1 MYICK
6 NLFYLYVDTN
16 SCFGDTTERLAFIP
30 ANYSVKESSIVNM
43 WYRIANMPEE
53 YREYVPEFKKKLEK
67 LKTVADTEVTDIA
80 VLLRSPIA

>member
-6 NLFYLYVDTN
+6 NLFYLYVDTD

-30 ANYSVKESSIVNM
+30 ANYSVKESSIANM
-43 WYRIANMPEE
+43 RYRIANMPEE